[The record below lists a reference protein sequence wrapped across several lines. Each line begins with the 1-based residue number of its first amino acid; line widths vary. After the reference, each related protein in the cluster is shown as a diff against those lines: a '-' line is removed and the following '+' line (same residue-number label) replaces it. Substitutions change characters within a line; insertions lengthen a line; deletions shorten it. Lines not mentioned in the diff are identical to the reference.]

1 MTNESYE
8 NELNQNANIR
18 EKLID
23 YLMNQSVT
31 TSDSLKLQAS
41 ILGQV
46 MEKANELTR
55 QTLVSETG
63 PMRGRCVRWNV

>member
-63 PMRGRCVRWNV
+63 PMRGRSVRWNV